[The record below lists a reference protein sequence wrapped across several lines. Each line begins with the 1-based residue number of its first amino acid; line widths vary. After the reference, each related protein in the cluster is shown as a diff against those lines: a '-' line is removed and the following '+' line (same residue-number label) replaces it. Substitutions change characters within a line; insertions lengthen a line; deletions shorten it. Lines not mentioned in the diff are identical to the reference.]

1 MARTK
6 KDPKLQ
12 KAEDD
17 LAHTVD
23 AIDKCE
29 GRIIRYVNKLSELRI
44 KRQRVRRNIAKMLA
58 GPTIGATPAN

>member
-12 KAEDD
+12 KAEDE

-23 AIDKCE
+23 AIDKCA
-29 GRIIRYVNKLSELRI
+29 GRIIRYANKLSELRT
-44 KRQRVRRNIAKMLA
+44 KRQRIKRSIAKMLA
-58 GPTIGATPAN
+58 GPSTGVAT